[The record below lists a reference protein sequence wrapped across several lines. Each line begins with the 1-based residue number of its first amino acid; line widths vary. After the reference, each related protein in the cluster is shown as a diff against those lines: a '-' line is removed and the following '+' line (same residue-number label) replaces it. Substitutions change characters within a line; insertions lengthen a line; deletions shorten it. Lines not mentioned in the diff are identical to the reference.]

1 MSSVKS
7 VEKVCPNTPEFSQ
20 EFKVFEACVDD
31 DEVKKIPVKKLTEF
45 WAWAKKSGGATYDDD
60 GGFKHINTV
69 NSDDPTWTSDGCP
82 LDGDGTLIN
91 RWWCGAQSLISV
103 VCQHVVK
110 KKIDRSPS
118 SLKEGFYP
126 VGFVVGYGKGVIYVF
141 HTSVHSF
148 GVKPPSSYL
157 KAARRGTGVVKKWLL
172 AESRFILEEDA
183 EEWFGDGADECGQSV
198 VARLPILGAWSGNK
212 ATYHKKQAAEYE
224 AVVETVVK
232 KKKIKVVSKVKV
244 FKKYLKMTAE
254 YETTDEDKF
263 GDYLEKTNNYYG
275 DLSKSQQA
283 EVAEE
288 FGELE
293 RLVEVYN
300 EGAENETDEE

>member
-20 EFKVFEACVDD
+20 EFKVFETCVAVDSGVD
-31 DEVKKIPVKKLTEF
+31 KVPVKKLTEF

-60 GGFKHINTV
+60 GGFKKINTILC
-69 NSDDPTWTSDGCP
+69 SDADNSDGCP
-82 LDGDGTLIN
+82 LDENETLIN
-91 RWWCGAQSLISV
+91 RWRAGQALVYV

-110 KKIDRSPS
+110 KKIDRTPS

-126 VGFVVGYGKGVIYVF
+126 TGFVVGYGKGVIYVW
-141 HTSVHSF
+141 HTGVHSF

-172 AESRFILEEDA
+172 AESRFILMEDA
-183 EEWFGDGADECGQSV
+183 EEWFGDGVDECGQSV

-232 KKKIKVVSKVKV
+232 KKKIKVVSKVKL
-244 FKKYLKMTAE
+244 FKKYIGMAAE
-254 YETTDEDKF
+254 CETTDEDKL
-263 GDYLEKTNNYYG
+263 GDYLEKANNYYG
-275 DLSKSQQA
+275 DLSKSQQV
-283 EVAEE
+283 EMAEE
-288 FGELE
+288 YGELE

-300 EGAENETDEE
+300 EEAEE

>member
-7 VEKVCPNTPEFSQ
+7 IEKVCPNTPEFSQ
-20 EFKVFEACVDD
+20 EFKVFEACVAMDD
-31 DEVKKIPVKKLTEF
+31 VEKVPVKKLTEF
-45 WAWAKKSGGATYDDD
+45 WAWAKDSGGATYDDD
-60 GGFKHINTV
+60 GRFIHINTIPCD
-69 NSDDPTWTSDGCP
+69 NKSDGSP
-82 LDGDGTLIN
+82 LDTDENLIN
-91 RWWCGAQSLISV
+91 RWRAGQELVSV
-103 VCQHVVK
+103 VCQHVIK

-126 VGFVVGYGKGVIYVF
+126 VGFVVGYGKGVIYVW

-183 EEWFGDGADECGQSV
+183 EEWFGDGVDECGQSV

-232 KKKIKVVSKVKV
+232 KKKIKVVSKVKL
-244 FKKYLKMTAE
+244 FKKYIGMAAE
-254 YETTDEDKF
+254 CATTDEDKL
-263 GDYLEKTNNYYG
+263 GDYLEKANNYYG
-275 DLSKSQQA
+275 DLSKSQQL
-283 EVAEE
+283 EMAEE
-288 FGELE
+288 YGELE

-300 EGAENETDEE
+300 ETDEEEEGEQGEE

>member
-7 VEKVCPNTPEFSQ
+7 IEKVCPNTPEFSQ
-20 EFKVFEACVDD
+20 EFKVFEACVAMDGV
-31 DEVKKIPVKKLTEF
+31 EKIPTKTLTEF
-45 WAWAKKSGGATYDDD
+45 WAWSKDADTKHTIRDD
-60 GGFKHINTV
+60 GGMEGWE
-69 NSDDPTWTSDGCP
+69 DTSKTCP
-82 LDGDGTLIN
+82 LKWLRSRDGGDDIHITGGALG
-91 RWWCGAQSLISV
+91 WCPATGVEV
-103 VCQHVVK
+103 VCQHVIK

-118 SLKEGFYP
+118 SIKEGFYP
-126 VGFVVGYGKGVIYVF
+126 VGYVVGYGKGVIYVF

-172 AESRFILEEDA
+172 AESRFILEGDA
-183 EEWFGDGADECGQSV
+183 EEWFGEGADECGQSV

-232 KKKIKVVSKVKV
+232 KKKIKVVSKVKL
-244 FKKYLKMTAE
+244 FKKYIGMAAE
-254 YETTDEDKF
+254 CETTDEDKL
-263 GDYLEKTNNYYG
+263 GDYLEKANNYYG
-275 DLSKSQQA
+275 DLSKSQQVEMA
-283 EVAEE
+283 KEY
-288 FGELE
+288 GELE

-300 EGAENETDEE
+300 EEAEE